1 MEISDIVA
9 EALREDTRGSMGSDA
24 ANSSPLT
31 AREREVAVLLAH
43 GRTNRQ
49 IAAELVIAERTAERH
64 VENILAKLGL
74 ERRTQIGV
82 WAVQQGLTSS

>member
-1 MEISDIVA
+1 
-9 EALREDTRGSMGSDA
+9 
-24 ANSSPLT
+24 
-31 AREREVAVLLAH
+31 LLAR

-64 VENILAKLGL
+64 VENILGKLGL

-82 WAVQQGLTSS
+82 WAVQQGLSSS